1 MRVVEGVYEGCG
13 RGLCGLWRGFIGVVD
28 GDVEGVYRGCRGGL

>member
-13 RGLCGLWRGFIGVVD
+13 RGLCGLWKGFMRV
-28 GDVEGVYRGCRGGL
+28 VEGVYRGL